1 MHEFLLVG
9 ATFLACL
16 VEMVEALTIV
26 LAVGATRGWR
36 SAMYG
41 TCAAAT
47 LLAAFVV
54 ALGPRL
60 AALPIGSLRLA
71 IGGLLLVF
79 GLGWLR
85 KAILRAGRL
94 KHLHDEQSIF
104 EEQEREARGVGPSS
118 SAVDWYSFTVAF
130 KGVLLEGLE
139 VAFIVVTFGGAQHS
153 VALASAA
160 AAAAAVVVL
169 IAGLVARRPL
179 VRVPENSLK
188 FVVGIMLVTF
198 GIFWSSEGAGIK
210 WPGGDLALVP
220 LLAFMAGASLLMV
233 HQLRR
238 PRRLELP
245 RQALA

>member
-1 MHEFLLVG
+1 MKH
-9 ATFLACL
+9 A
-16 VEMVEALTIV
+16 
-26 LAVGATRGWR
+26 GWAR
-36 SAMYG
+36 
-41 TCAAAT
+41 
-47 LLAAFVV
+47 
-54 ALGPRL
+54 PHRL
-60 AALPIGSLRLA
+60 WTGI
-71 IGGLLLVF
+71 
-79 GLGWLR
+79 
-85 KAILRAGRL
+85 
-94 KHLHDEQSIF
+94 
-104 EEQEREARGVGPSS
+104 
-118 SAVDWYSFTVAF
+118 SFTVAF

-160 AAAAAVVVL
+160 AAAAAVVVM
-169 IAGLVARRPL
+169 IAGLVARQPL

-210 WPGGDLALVP
+210 WPGGDVALVP

-233 HQLRR
+233 HLLRR